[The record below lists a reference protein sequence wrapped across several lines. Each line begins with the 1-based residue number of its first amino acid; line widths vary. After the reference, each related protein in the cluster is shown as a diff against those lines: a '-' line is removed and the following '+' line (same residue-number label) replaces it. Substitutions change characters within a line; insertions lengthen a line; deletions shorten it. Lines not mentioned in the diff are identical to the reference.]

1 MADTSDR
8 DRTAETTT
16 TDDHREVD
24 DHRTVDLRGSKLLAG
39 LASLFG
45 AWIALSPFVYGDIAD
60 GISLAAAGWN
70 NVIVGTAIFLV
81 AGANFYRLSR
91 GDNVSRAA
99 AGLVALLGLWLL
111 VAPFITFTMGTM
123 FWSTVVSGLIVAA
136 IGAYNAYKGS
146 QAADRDTA
154 VRTA

>member
-16 TDDHREVD
+16 NDRREAG

-45 AWIALSPFVYGDIAD
+45 AWIALSPFVYGDVAD

-70 NVIVGTAIFLV
+70 NVIIGTAIFLV

-91 GDNVSRAA
+91 EDNVSRAA

-111 VAPFITFTMGTM
+111 VAPFITFTMGTGM

-146 QAADRDTA
+146 QAADQQTA

>member
-8 DRTAETTT
+8 DRTAETTP
-16 TDDHREVD
+16 TDDRREAD

-45 AWIALSPFVYGDIAD
+45 AWVALSPFVYGDVAD

-81 AGANFYRLSR
+81 AGANFYRLSKER
-91 GDNVSRAA
+91 NVSRAA

-146 QAADRDTA
+146 QAADQQA
-154 VRTA
+154 AARTA